1 MVYLAELLVVM
12 TDRLNTVRMCARN
25 VPRTR
30 TQVLIY
36 DDAFLASLSLS
47 LPRKQRC
54 RVLMNRGAVL
64 LKHKKIVYRQPV
76 HVHVWQWPLSAG
88 ASTCLQHCEGPKSL
102 PSPPLPLEVGPLN
115 PARGSGER

>member
-47 LPRKQRC
+47 PQEATVSRADEPWRRLVETQKNRLQTTCACACLAVASKC
-54 RVLMNRGAVL
+54 RGVN
-64 LKHKKIVYRQPV
+64 
-76 HVHVWQWPLSAG
+76 LSP
-88 ASTCLQHCEGPKSL
+88 TL
-102 PSPPLPLEVGPLN
+102 
-115 PARGSGER
+115 